1 MKFSKYNNPRRK
13 THRKPNTS
21 PYSRQYVEEQ
31 KSELY
36 ALLAQAKTEEE
47 RDAIIKAY
55 DVTIHPYNKG
65 GNRNAY

>member
-13 THRKPNTS
+13 TSKTRPC
-21 PYSRQYVEEQ
+21 PYSREYVEDR

>member
-13 THRKPNTS
+13 TSTRRC
-21 PYSRQYVEEQ
+21 PYSREYVEDRE
-31 KSELY
+31 SELY

-47 RDAIIKAY
+47 KDALIKAY

-65 GNRNAY
+65 GNHNAY